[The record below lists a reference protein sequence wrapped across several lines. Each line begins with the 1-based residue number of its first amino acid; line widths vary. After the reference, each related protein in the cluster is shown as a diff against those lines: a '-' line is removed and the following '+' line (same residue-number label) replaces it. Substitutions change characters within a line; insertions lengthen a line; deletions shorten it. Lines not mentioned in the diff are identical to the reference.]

1 MRAVAVVCLLA
12 SSLNGAPMQCSGD
25 PDPDLR
31 RYETPGE
38 ALYGLASQL
47 KSHGNQ
53 AGWRDTLKYLIDHY
67 PNSRF
72 AERAKQDL
80 ATETSVGTPK
90 P

>member
-1 MRAVAVVCLLA
+1 MRAFAVVCLL
-12 SSLNGAPMQCSGD
+12 SGSLGSWAPLQCSSD
-25 PDPDLR
+25 PDPDVR

-38 ALYGLASQL
+38 ALYGLAGQL
-47 KSHGNQ
+47 KARGNRD
-53 AGWRDTLKYLIDHY
+53 GWRDTLRYLIDHY

-80 ATETSVGTPK
+80 ADASGSSP